1 MKLFKPMKGDDAV
14 RGMLKPP
21 YMMTPKYDG
30 LRCLFQNGEAFTSS
44 MKLQPNLH
52 IQQLASSGEL
62 DGIDCEIIVGE
73 PTDADVFRQTTPM
86 RGRNADL
93 PFVLYAFDDFTY
105 TDEPADHRYARLA
118 ARVDKLSK
126 TITPIRLVPMWYI
139 KTIAEL
145 EAQERALIEMGY
157 EGAMIRNP
165 NSLYKF
171 GRATARENWLLKLKD
186 MMDHEAE
193 IIDIH
198 EQMHNTNEAKTNE
211 LGRTKRSSAKAGKV
225 GKGVMG
231 AVQIRVLNGPFAG
244 KEFALGTGFSDE
256 QRKQIWDEWPRAKGL
271 CVSFHYQFVGGYDL
285 PRIASFRRF
294 RPRHEIES

>member
-1 MKLFKPMKGDDAV
+1 MTKIFKPMKGDDAI
-14 RGMLKPP
+14 RALLKPP

-44 MKLQPNLH
+44 MKLQPNRYLQ
-52 IQQLASSGEL
+52 ILASSGEL

-73 PTDADVFRQTTPM
+73 PNDPDVFRRTTPM
-86 RGRNADL
+86 RGREANLD
-93 PFVLYAFDDFTY
+93 FSLYAFDDFTHVN
-105 TDEPADHRYARLA
+105 DPSDHRFARLTDRLA
-118 ARVDKLSK
+118 KLDGMPVK
-126 TITPIRLVPMWYI
+126 LVPMWYI
-139 KTIAEL
+139 KTVAEMEERERDLIA
-145 EAQERALIEMGY
+145 QGY
-157 EGAMIRNP
+157 EGAMLRSP
-165 NSLYKF
+165 HSPYKF
-171 GRATARENWLLKLKD
+171 GRATARENWLLKLKE

>member
-44 MKLQPNLH
+44 MKLQPNRYLQ
-52 IQQLASSGEL
+52 ILASSGEL

-73 PTDADVFRQTTPM
+73 PNDPDVFRRTTPM
-86 RGRNADL
+86 RGREANL
-93 PFVLYAFDDFTY
+93 GFSLYAFDDFTHVN
-105 TDEPADHRYARLA
+105 DPADHRFARLTDRLA
-118 ARVDKLSK
+118 KLEGMPVK
-126 TITPIRLVPMWYI
+126 LVPMWYI
-139 KTIAEL
+139 KTVAEMEERERDLIA
-145 EAQERALIEMGY
+145 QGY
-157 EGAMIRNP
+157 EGGMLRNP
-165 NSLYKF
+165 HSPYKF
-171 GRATARENWLLKLKD
+171 GRATVRENWLLKLKD

-198 EQMHNTNEAKTNE
+198 EQMHNINEAKTTE
-211 LGRTKRSSAKAGKV
+211 LGRTKSSSAKAGKV

-231 AVQIRVLNGPFAG
+231 AVQIRVLNGPFAD

-256 QRKQIWDEWPRAKGL
+256 QRKHIWDEWPRAKGL